1 MPRIFRGIGQ
11 NTHFAFINIH
21 TSVLIAGI
29 VRRNGSIVIPGGS
42 DVIRSG
48 DDVIVV
54 TQDAALQDI
63 HDILRQ
69 E

>member
-1 MPRIFRGIGQ
+1 MDGDVTLADTPLRDLKLKPG
-11 NTHFAFINIH
+11 
-21 TSVLIAGI
+21 VLIAGI
-29 VRRNGSIVIPGGS
+29 VRRNGEILIPGGS
-42 DVIRSG
+42 DTICVG

-63 HDILRQ
+63 HDILMP

>member
-1 MPRIFRGIGQ
+1 MKDRIGVAMIEDAEQRGVLKPG
-11 NTHFAFINIH
+11 
-21 TSVLIAGI
+21 VLIAGI
-29 VRRNGSIVIPGGS
+29 VRRNGEILIPGGS
-42 DVIRSG
+42 DTICVG

-63 HDILRQ
+63 HDILMP